1 MAKLAHLLDTAWA
14 DFALDNP
21 VAVARAVALLRKHL
35 ATLPEDGHLHAP
47 TADLVDLLES
57 DPATARAAW
66 AEWVAVSTEPAR
78 RTHSQKQAARRN
90 SNCERVVTVGDIEK
104 QARTFVHGEPPK
116 KLTVAANLGVSEST
130 IDRVL
135 RSAGTSW
142 KKIKAV
148 ATTVRRK

>member
-1 MAKLAHLLDTAWA
+1 MVKIAHLLDTAWA

-21 VAVARAVALLRKHL
+21 AAVEHAVGVLREHL
-35 ATLPEDGHLHAP
+35 ATLPEDGHLHGP
-47 TADLVDLLES
+47 TADLVAALES
-57 DPATARAAW
+57 NPATARAAW
-66 AEWVAVSTEPAR
+66 AEWVAASSTATR
-78 RTHSQKQAARRN
+78 RSFGRKQAERRN
-90 SNCERVVTVGDIEK
+90 SNSERVLTVGDIQKE
-104 QARTFVHGEPPK
+104 ARTFVHGKPPK
-116 KLTVAANLGVSEST
+116 KITVAANLKVSEST